1 MGNYQFQV
9 HYKIVQ
15 EKYINKLKKDKNQD
29 DLQKSKLKKFLEK
42 EQIDIGNL
50 IETLGDT
57 YPYSLLDISAG
68 TS

>member
-1 MGNYQFQV
+1 V
-9 HYKIVQ
+9 H
-15 EKYINKLKKDKNQD
+15 KNQD

-57 YPYSLLDISAG
+57 YPYSLLDISAEQVEELKKKD
-68 TS
+68 